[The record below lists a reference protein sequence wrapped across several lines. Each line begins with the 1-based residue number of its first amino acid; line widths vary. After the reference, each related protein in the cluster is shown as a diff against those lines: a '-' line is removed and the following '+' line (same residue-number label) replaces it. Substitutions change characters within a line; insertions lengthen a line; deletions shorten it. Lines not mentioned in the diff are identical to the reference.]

1 MTDNN
6 EYDGYTKGLIEA
18 IISAANDRSVTF
30 DTLKS
35 KTPVDFLPKK
45 FDGIFPQFLMKIG
58 FTPDGSVLAQSTNDY
73 FYNSIDDVK
82 KLVEKGMYFKWKQKL
97 KEKTNKEILD
107 ELTIFGLDE
116 LTIFGQRIGPLEL
129 PENKKKFISQF
140 LIYIAF
146 ELLQYSKNKDWKSCI
161 VKSIN
166 TNPEN
171 KELKQLERKSSIK
184 EVEKSNENVPLKN
197 PKEYHPIHNGRLF
210 IRDLFHRIRKYI
222 QKALYAVDPRYK
234 HLYKSIRKQEFGD
247 KWEEPP
253 NYKKNTTNLI
263 NAFNIIDGLRRHLLT
278 TIQQFTLNKEKEW
291 TKRPTTLG
299 VLSLKT
305 FKHHFFD
312 SAFKREYL
320 LNLMKSP
327 QINASA
333 IIQLKYLENLLKNED
348 LKNEPDDGHYGYR
361 DFVHRSKMRDFIDV
375 NTNQINSATNP
386 LHQGGR
392 KTRRRRNIRVKS
404 RRYH

>member
-18 IISAANDRSVTF
+18 IISAANDRTVTF

-35 KTPVDFLPKK
+35 KNTEEFLPRE
-45 FDGIFPQFLMKIG
+45 FNGIFPQFLMNIG
-58 FTPDGSVLAQSTNDY
+58 LTPDGSVLAQSPNDY

-82 KLVEKGMYFKWKQKL
+82 KVNENGMYFKWKQKL
-97 KEKTNKEILD
+97 KEKSKEKI
-107 ELTIFGLDE
+107 LDE
-116 LTIFGQRIGPLEL
+116 LTIFGQRIGSLEL
-129 PENKKKFISQF
+129 PESKKKFISQF

-146 ELLQYSKNKDWKSCI
+146 ELLQYSKNKDWNSCI

-210 IRDLFHRIRKYI
+210 IGDLFLRIRKYI
-222 QKALYAVDPRYK
+222 QKAEKKIKEAIPKKETSVVPENI
-234 HLYKSIRKQEFGD
+234 KSAQE
-247 KWEEPP
+247 
-253 NYKKNTTNLI
+253 NL
-263 NAFNIIDGLRRHLLT
+263 NNVKDIIDELRRKLLT
-278 TIQQFTLNKEKEW
+278 TIQQFTSNKVKEW
-291 TKRPTTLG
+291 DKRHTTLG
-299 VLSLKT
+299 VLALKSY
-305 FKHHFFD
+305 KHHFFD

-348 LKNEPDDGHYGYR
+348 LKGEPDDSDYG
-361 DFVHRSKMRDFIDV
+361 VHDSQFRENMRDFIGV
-375 NTNQINSATNP
+375 NTDQIDSVKSP
-386 LHQGGR
+386 LHKGGR
-392 KTRRRRNIRVKS
+392 KTRKRRNIRVKS
-404 RRYH
+404 RRYY

>member
-45 FDGIFPQFLMKIG
+45 FDGIFPRFLMKIG

-82 KLVEKGMYFKWKQKL
+82 KIDEKGMYLEWKMKL
-97 KEKTNKEILD
+97 KEKSNQNILD
-107 ELTIFGLDE
+107 ELTIFD
-116 LTIFGQRIGPLEL
+116 INWIGGKNGE
-129 PENKKKFISQF
+129 KFISQF

-171 KELKQLERKSSIK
+171 KELKQLEQKSSIN

-210 IRDLFHRIRKYI
+210 IGDLFLRIRKYI
-222 QKALYAVDPRYK
+222 QKALYAVDPQK
-234 HLYKSIRKQEFGD
+234 EHGILNSMKQKIRHTQK
-247 KWEEPP
+247 EPL
-253 NYKKNTTNLI
+253 NNENTTNLI
-263 NAFNIIDGLRRHLLT
+263 NAFKTIDELRKKLLN
-278 TIQQFTLNKEKEW
+278 TIQQFTSNKVKEW
-291 TKRPTTLG
+291 ERRYTTLG
-299 VLSLKT
+299 VLSLPEY
-305 FKHHFFD
+305 KHHFFD

-333 IIQLKYLENLLKNED
+333 NIQLKYLENLLKNED
-348 LKNEPDDGHYGYR
+348 LTDEPHDSHYGFH
-361 DFVHRSKMRDFIDV
+361 DIFHRSKMRAFLIENEILENDDV
-375 NTNQINSATNP
+375 TNP

-392 KTRRRRNIRVKS
+392 KTRKRRNIRVKS
-404 RRYH
+404 RRYY